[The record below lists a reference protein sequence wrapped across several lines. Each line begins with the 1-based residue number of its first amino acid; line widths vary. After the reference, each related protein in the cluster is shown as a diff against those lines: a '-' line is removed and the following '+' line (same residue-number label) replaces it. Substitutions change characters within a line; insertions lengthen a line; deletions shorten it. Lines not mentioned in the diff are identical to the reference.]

1 VFLDV
6 LPRPQARATEVIRTA
21 VVCCLSVKLVGYL
34 VLLRRLGRPCNRG
47 SLEKIVVLRVSEW
60 YVEDPTGG
68 RRPDGGE
75 KSEGEAGEV
84 LDRTAGRKDIE
95 AVITSAC
102 EKQLSCRKNTQDR
115 IMESRFSQV
124 RRWTA
129 ISWSIIAF
137 KKFEG
142 ACGVPAA
149 DGSERGGGGVLYE

>member
-1 VFLDV
+1 
-6 LPRPQARATEVIRTA
+6 
-21 VVCCLSVKLVGYL
+21 
-34 VLLRRLGRPCNRG
+34 
-47 SLEKIVVLRVSEW
+47 VVLRVSEW